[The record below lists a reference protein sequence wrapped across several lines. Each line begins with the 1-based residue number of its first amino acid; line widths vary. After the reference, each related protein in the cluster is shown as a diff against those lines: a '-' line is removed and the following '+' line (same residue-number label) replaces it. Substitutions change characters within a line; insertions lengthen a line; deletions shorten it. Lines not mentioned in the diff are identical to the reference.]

1 MCGITG
7 VIRLA
12 RDADWRM
19 TPDVAQRM
27 VHTLRFRGPDGHGEW
42 YAPDGR
48 VWFGHSR
55 LAIID
60 LAHGQEPMPNE
71 DDTVWTTFN
80 GEIYNHLAL
89 RAELEALGHTFRTRC
104 DTEVVPIGYRAWGAQ
119 GLLERLQGMF
129 GLAIYDIP
137 NQKFLLA
144 RDRLGIKPMYWSVAG
159 DVLLFGSE
167 IKAMLQHPLKRSIRP
182 DTTVFAQF
190 LSTRYIPA
198 PRTAFEGIWKLPL
211 AHCIEIDLAHPPR
224 PADIEPRRYWQLSY
238 ARNGHTPRF
247 EEALEQVDELFH
259 RTVDMHM
266 MSDVP
271 LGAQLSGGVDS
282 SLIVSHMALARREKG
297 ITDPIH
303 TYSVG
308 FDVASFSELPF
319 ANLVA
324 QRYGTQHHEIT
335 VDAHQFLDAFARMSW
350 VYDEPVGEAPGVP
363 TYLMCA
369 EAKKRI
375 TVMLTGEG
383 GDESFG
389 GYSKYAFDQY
399 SRYLDWM
406 PAGARRELLRGAAH
420 LIPFGGR
427 RVRSIVEILS
437 LADPAARYG
446 SWYGAFDTASVEA
459 LLHPDYARLAAQHP
473 IAERVRQELEGCD
486 SREAL
491 HRLLYADIH
500 LRLVDDLL
508 VKGDRMAMAA
518 SIEGRVP
525 FLDHKLVEFAAS
537 LPPSYKVDGLKTKI
551 LLKKLAER
559 YVPHE
564 AIYRRKVGF
573 TVPLTV
579 WFRGP
584 LQPVLRGLLLSDRAL
599 QRGYYKPEAVRRT
612 VEDHLD
618 GRVDREMGLW
628 AMIAQEMWHRL
639 YVDADGSESAGEA
652 LREDVLA
659 LAGWGAAPAPPIR
672 EIALSA

>member
-7 VIRLA
+7 VIRLKS
-12 RDADWRM
+12 DADWRM
-19 TPDVAQRM
+19 SPDVARRM
-27 VHTLRFRGPDGHGEW
+27 VHTLRFRGPDGHGDW

-60 LAHGQEPMPNE
+60 LEHGQEPMPNE
-71 DDTVWTTFN
+71 DESVWVTFN
-80 GEIYNHLAL
+80 GEIYNHLDL

-104 DTEVVPIGYRAWGAQ
+104 DTEVVPIGYREWGAQ
-119 GLLERLQGMF
+119 GLLERLRGMF

-144 RDRLGIKPMYWSVAG
+144 RDRLGIKPMYWTMAG

-167 IKAMLQHPLKRSIRP
+167 IKAMLQHPLKRDIRP
-182 DTTVFAQF
+182 DKAVFAQF

-198 PRTAFEGIWKLPL
+198 PRTSFEGIWKLPL
-211 AHCIEIDLAHPPR
+211 GHCIEIDLKHPPR
-224 PADIEPRRYWQLSY
+224 PSDIAPRRYWQLTY
-238 ARNGHTPRF
+238 EHGHATPSF
-247 EEALEQVDELFH
+247 DEALEQVDKLFH
-259 RTVDMHM
+259 ETVDMHM

-282 SLIVSHMALARREKG
+282 SLIVSHMALARRERG

-308 FDVASFSELPF
+308 FDVQKFSELPY
-319 ANLVA
+319 AQMVA
-324 QRYGTQHHEIT
+324 RRYGTQHHEIT
-335 VDAHQFLDAFARMSW
+335 VDAHHFLDAFARMSW
-350 VYDEPVGEAPGVP
+350 IYDEPVGEAPGVP
-363 TYLMCA
+363 TFLMCA

-399 SRYLDWM
+399 SRYIDWM
-406 PAGARRELLRGAAH
+406 PAGARRELLRGAAQM
-420 LIPFGGR
+420 IPFGGR

-459 LLHPDYARLAAQHP
+459 LLTPEYARVAAEYS
-473 IAERVRQELEGCD
+473 IVDRVRRELASCD

-525 FLDHKLVEFAAS
+525 FLDHKMVEFAAT
-537 LPPSYKVDGLKTKI
+537 LPAKYKVDGLKTKI

-584 LQPVLRGLLLSDRAL
+584 LQPVVRGLLLSDRAL
-599 QRGYYKPEAVRRT
+599 QRGYYKPEAVRQT
-612 VEDHLD
+612 VEDHLA

-628 AMIAQEMWHRL
+628 AMLAQEMWHRL

-652 LREDVLA
+652 LREEILA
-659 LAGWGAAPAPPIR
+659 MAGWGSAATPPVR
-672 EIALSA
+672 EMALSA